1 MPGIDLR
8 RTATAPQA
16 PDVRELQDYRLRRS
30 DDEVTSYIG
39 MIIFLAS
46 WAMMF
51 AALFFAYAVMRF
63 RAPLWPPPDQPP
75 LPILL
80 PTLNTVV
87 IAASSASVAFAVRAS
102 ALGRRRRA
110 FAGLSIAAVLGASFL
125 MLQVVVWSSLWR
137 AGLVPSSGPY
147 GSVFYALTT
156 FHALHVLVGL
166 TALTALALRERAQ
179 RTTRTA
185 VRLWGMFWHFVG
197 CIWLALYLSVYLA

>member
-1 MPGIDLR
+1 MPGLNLR
-8 RTATAPQA
+8 RTATAPRA
-16 PDVRELQDYRLRRS
+16 PHVPELQDYRLRRT

-102 ALGRRRRA
+102 AFGRRRRA

-125 MLQVVVWSSLWR
+125 ILQVVVWSSLWR

>member
-1 MPGIDLR
+1 MPGLNLR
-8 RTATAPQA
+8 RTATAPRA
-16 PDVRELQDYRLRRS
+16 PHVPELQDYRLRRT

-63 RAPLWPPPDQPP
+63 RAPLWPPADQPP

-102 ALGRRRRA
+102 AFGRRRRA
-110 FAGLSIAAVLGASFL
+110 FAGLSIAAVLGATFL
-125 MLQVVVWSSLWR
+125 ILQVVVWSSLWR

-166 TALTALALRERAQ
+166 AALTALALRERAQ

>member
-75 LPILL
+75 VPILL

-102 ALGRRRRA
+102 AFGRRRRA

-125 MLQVVVWSSLWR
+125 ILQVVVWSSLWR

-166 TALTALALRERAQ
+166 AALTALALRERAR

>member
-102 ALGRRRRA
+102 AFGRRRRA

-125 MLQVVVWSSLWR
+125 ILQVVVWSSLWR

>member
-63 RAPLWPPPDQPP
+63 RAPLWPPADQPP

-102 ALGRRRRA
+102 AFGRRRRA

-125 MLQVVVWSSLWR
+125 ILQVMVWSSLWR

-166 TALTALALRERAQ
+166 AALTALALRERAQ

>member
-75 LPILL
+75 VPILL

-102 ALGRRRRA
+102 AFGRRRRA

-125 MLQVVVWSSLWR
+125 ILQVVVWSSLWR

-166 TALTALALRERAQ
+166 AALTALALRERAR
-179 RTTRTA
+179 RTTRTE

>member
-102 ALGRRRRA
+102 AFGRRRRA

-125 MLQVVVWSSLWR
+125 ILQVVVWSSLWR

-166 TALTALALRERAQ
+166 AALTALALRERAR